1 MVAPYPPGVLVRYP
15 LDGQAGRG
23 NPVVASDLGV
33 GDVETATLV
42 VAPADTDT
50 VATLTVTA
58 PDGTTIPVTVSGGP
72 LEPIDGS
79 DDKQQTWASD
89 EPVVYDAA
97 GKWVLHWDVTGT
109 GEGAEDLE
117 VWVVASPTA
126 GGPTWLPGRS
136 RVAAYVPRRT
146 LVRSVSSTV
155 ESADQYAWTFDST
168 TTPTGLEV
176 SRLIADGAS
185 WIFARVTPMAASSE
199 ALASTICAIYAAA
212 MVERNWPED
221 DNALQ
226 RANDLERRMDAM
238 LADLIAANNASNG
251 TDDFGLDVA
260 YPVWSFSA
268 PDPRYDD
275 ARYW

>member
-1 MVAPYPPGVLVRYP
+1 
-15 LDGQAGRG
+15 
-23 NPVVASDLGV
+23 
-33 GDVETATLV
+33 LV

-50 VATLTVTA
+50 AATLTLTA
-58 PDGTTIPVTVSGGP
+58 PDGTATSVPVSGGA
-72 LEPIDGS
+72 LEPISGS
-79 DDKQQTWASD
+79 DDSQQTWTSD
-89 EPVVYDAA
+89 NPVVYSAA
-97 GKWVLHWDVTGT
+97 RRWVLTWTVTGT
-109 GEGAEDLE
+109 GEGVEALE
-117 VWVVASPTA
+117 VYVVASPVA

-185 WIFARVTPMAASSE
+185 WVKARVAPMAASSE
-199 ALASTICAIYAAA
+199 ELAGTVCAIYAAA
-212 MVERNWPED
+212 MIERNWPED

-226 RANDLERRMDAM
+226 RANDLERRLDAM

-251 TDDFGLDVA
+251 TDDFGLEVVNPVYSFPVA
-260 YPVWSFSA
+260 
-268 PDPRYDD
+268 DPRYDD
-275 ARYW
+275 AHYW